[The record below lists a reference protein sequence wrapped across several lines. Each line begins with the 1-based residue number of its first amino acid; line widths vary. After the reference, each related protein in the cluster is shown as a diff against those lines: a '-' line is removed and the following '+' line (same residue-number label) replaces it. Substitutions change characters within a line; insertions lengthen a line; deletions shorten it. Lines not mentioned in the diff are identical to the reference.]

1 MITANEACKLS
12 KENRET
18 TLEAELRQ
26 LEKVILKATATGKT
40 ETWFYDRVSEAAKEE
55 LEKNGFSVNIL
66 YTLRDGYS
74 VKIAWG
80 NGCN

>member
-1 MITANEACKLS
+1 MITAKEACELS

-18 TLEAELRQ
+18 TLEAELKQ